1 MDIDTDKKI
10 VDLSERL
17 TSSSEKTEDKK
28 SKKEY
33 QKAIVELNKEE
44 YLVISFKNNRS
55 KIGVCLLQTISNNTV
70 QTK

>member
-1 MDIDTDKKI
+1 MI

-17 TSSSEKTEDKK
+17 TTPSDKVEDKK
-28 SKKEY
+28 SKKDY

-44 YLVISFKNNRS
+44 YLVISFKSNRS
-55 KIGVCLLQTISNNTV
+55 KIGVCLLQTLSNNNV